1 MSLNQPRRQLKTASA
16 IALIVLVLVS
26 HGCSSQPSATS
37 EPTNSAEIVRGIPS
51 ARLELTKGMK
61 SDEVPLNGTYDV
73 SYYIQHDSSETC
85 LLLVEAIER
94 ESLEATDMISEVLIL
109 EQDLPGN
116 ILSVYKTSFDWGS
129 ETFSGGNYAFQMSG
143 ACDRAWILLEKQY

>member
-1 MSLNQPRRQLKTASA
+1 
-16 IALIVLVLVS
+16 
-26 HGCSSQPSATS
+26 
-37 EPTNSAEIVRGIPS
+37 
-51 ARLELTKGMK
+51 MK

-116 ILSVYKTSFDWGS
+116 RLSVYKTSFDWGS
-129 ETFSGGNYAFQMSG
+129 ETFSGGNYAFKMSG